1 MGGLTAF
8 FVALLATRLLFEIPC
23 SFSKR
28 ATFFG
33 ETDALRQT
41 LPTLVGEK
49 AGLDSN
55 AESPEANPALLG
67 VHIAL
72 DATFEAPRV
81 NQSDAARRVA
91 FISSVFYSTKFRPMV
106 TTVTKEGVE
115 KEIARLQ
122 KRLEE
127 MTLTLDEIIQ
137 QERAARDASPAESGM
152 PSGVASAPPP
162 ADDLDAPDPAHW
174 DTAAHGLS
182 KETIERF
189 SRQIILP
196 SFGVGSQS
204 KLHKGSV
211 LVVGAGGLGSPA
223 LLYLAAAGVG
233 RIGIVDRDSVELS
246 NIHRQI
252 IHRESS
258 VGMHKTASARKTLR
272 ALNSATRIEEHTAGF
287 TPANALD
294 LIQRYDVVL
303 DASDNAPTRYLISDA
318 CCVANKPLVSGA
330 AIGTDGQL
338 TVYHHGDDGP
348 CYRCLY
354 PTPPPAS
361 SCARCADAGVLGPV
375 PGIIGTMEALEVIKI
390 LSGIGDVLSKKMLV
404 MDALYNRYMVVK
416 LRSRNEGCVACGSH
430 PQLTAESLPTFD
442 YHAFTDQAPSDAPT
456 GLRLVDDTERIRAG
470 ELPGRT
476 KKLLLLD
483 VRPAHQFDI
492 CSIPGAYNVPMS
504 SFQACDIVKMVED
517 GGYEEV
523 VVICRRGNQSQRAL
537 LALKAAGLGDGVG
550 VAGVV
555 DVVGGMASWSREVDG
570 SCPIY

>member
-1 MGGLTAF
+1 M
-8 FVALLATRLLFEIPC
+8 RLEEEIYHL
-23 SFSKR
+23 K
-28 ATFFG
+28 
-33 ETDALRQT
+33 
-41 LPTLVGEK
+41 
-49 AGLDSN
+49 
-55 AESPEANPALLG
+55 
-67 VHIAL
+67 
-72 DATFEAPRV
+72 
-81 NQSDAARRVA
+81 
-91 FISSVFYSTKFRPMV
+91 
-106 TTVTKEGVE
+106 
-115 KEIARLQ
+115 

-127 MTLTLDEIIQ
+127 LELQ
-137 QERAARDASPAESGM
+137 RDASSGANEADRTET
-152 PSGVASAPPP
+152 PSDNDAVAHGTRPTLGCP
-162 ADDLDAPDPAHW
+162 W

-182 KETIERF
+182 KDTIERF

-204 KLHKGSV
+204 KLHNGSV

-246 NIHRQI
+246 NIHRQV

-258 VGMHKTASARKTLR
+258 VGVHKTVSARESLLE
-272 ALNSATRIEEHTAGF
+272 LNSATRIEEHTDGF

-294 LIQRYDVVL
+294 LVKMYDVVL

-354 PTPPPAS
+354 PSPPPAA

-390 LSGIGDVLSKKMLV
+390 LSGIGEVLSKKMLV
-404 MDALYNRYMVVK
+404 MDALYCRYMVVK
-416 LRSRNEGCVACGSH
+416 LRTRNEGCVACGSH
-430 PQLTAESLPTFD
+430 PELTAESLPKFD
-442 YHAFTDQAPSDAPT
+442 YNLFTGQAPSDAPT
-456 GLRLVDDTERIRAG
+456 GLRLVNDAERIRAG
-470 ELPGRT
+470 ELQAGA
-476 KKLLLLD
+476 KKRLLLD
-483 VRPAHQFDI
+483 VRPAHQYDI
-492 CSIPGAYNVPMS
+492 CSIPGACNVPMS
-504 SFQACDIVKMVED
+504 SFQASKVVEMVED

-537 LALKAAGLGDGVG
+537 LALKAAGLGDAV
-550 VAGVV
+550 GVV
-555 DVVGGMASWSREVDG
+555 DVVGGMASWSREVDE